1 MNGSVSISLAGSSG
15 VSVAFPGTAGTPGAA
30 GAIQATAPISWNSG
44 TQTISITPATTSA
57 AGSMSAADKLYL
69 TNLPALLRDSRKI
82 YVSLSGND
90 SNNGTSPT
98 EPLLTVRAAALAAQ
112 PGDVVIIGP
121 GTFIEPIL
129 PIRWPYDVTVFG
141 AGLRSTI
148 IQPAAGQELNGIFR
162 VDSGFWCWG
171 ITFAGHQADANTQ
184 AWAVEFDELAN
195 NAARGAVGLGAYVLK
210 SPYIQNC
217 SSITAEDDAGLAG
230 SQSTG
235 NTGGGIR
242 VNGLSCALNSPI
254 RSMVVDSYTQV
265 NLGGPGCLV
274 LNDGYAQLVSFFGTF
289 CTYHVRCETGGF
301 VNLSGG
307 GTSDFGTYGLM
318 ADGYS
323 PRPVFTGSARVAAF
337 GAIRIEKVVTIDPA
351 TDLLS
356 CVAHGLSAGDQVTIS
371 ATQGSLPGGLTS
383 GTTYY
388 VIASGLTAD
397 VFKVSATSG
406 GSAVDITGSASGAY
420 KFIRQG
426 ATELDV
432 VTFSASRLGRQIK
445 YPTAGNLGS
454 PGNAVS
460 ISAVSGAAFTVTLG
474 TSTVAHEYVGGGTVT
489 VGATSY
495 PVTSATYNKTTG
507 VTVITATGYTPTVG
521 ASVTLAGLSFICDS
535 ASRPYPGQIMFPQLL
550 FPRDAATKVPQAK
563 TFAYTRTGNYTLT
576 FTEAASP
583 AGPDHEYVSGGTAII
598 GGANYGVAT
607 ATYNKTSG
615 LVTLTTVTQLPAGNG
630 NVTVENLAF
639 ICPTSGYI
647 VTSSTPIDASGA
659 TVANNSVNRAGYRVA
674 FFSGVNGGLK
684 DPITAGQILD
694 FRNRS
699 TVSAPSHTF
708 EHVGSGANYDALP
721 CNGGV
726 SIPGN
731 AIVETNNGRVYSS
744 NTDERGNF
752 KVGSAF
758 AVDGTTGEVTIS
770 TSSFNLSG
778 LNFVGPFSRNGGIS
792 TVGVQLQEVSNNTS
806 LIASTGV
813 ADANTAPTQYAV
825 QQYLLANYQPLDA
838 DLTAIAGLS
847 TTAYG
852 RGFLPLL
859 DAAAG
864 RSYLGLG
871 TLATQSGT
879 FSGTSSGTNTGDQT
893 ITLTGDVTGSGTAS
907 FAATLANT
915 AVAAGSY
922 TYASITVDAKG
933 RITAASN
940 GAPPSGG
947 TVASV
952 GLSLPAGIFT
962 VAGSPVTTSG
972 TLAATFDAQAAGF
985 IFAGP
990 STGANA
996 TPTFRAGVASDVGLG
1011 TSATPQFAGLGLGTA
1026 AVSGWELTANG
1037 GMCQVRSTVTV
1048 ASGTYTLDVQTANEF
1063 VTAAAINGATTVN
1076 LSNLNTIPSGYVWRG
1091 VLSFS
1096 YTSGTVT
1103 WFSGNTGYTVKWDGN
1118 NAITLTAGEVETVVI
1133 TVVGGGSTIEVA
1145 SLKGRT

>member
-1 MNGSVSISLAGSSG
+1 
-15 VSVAFPGTAGTPGAA
+15 
-30 GAIQATAPISWNSG
+30 
-44 TQTISITPATTSA
+44 
-57 AGSMSAADKLYL
+57 MSAADKLYL
-69 TNLPALLRDSRKI
+69 TNLPGLLRDSRKI

-323 PRPVFTGSARVAAF
+323 PRPVFTGSARVAAY
-337 GAIRIEKVVTIDPA
+337 GAVRLEKVVTIDPA

-397 VFKVSATSG
+397 VFKVSTSAG
-406 GSAVDITGSASGAY
+406 GSAVDITGTASGAY
-420 KFIRQG
+420 KFLRQG
-426 ATELDV
+426 ATQLDV

-445 YPTAGNLGS
+445 YPTTGSLGS

-460 ISAVSGAAFTVTLG
+460 ISAVSGASFTVTLG
-474 TSTVAHEYVGGGTVT
+474 TSTVGHEYVGGGTVT
-489 VGATSY
+489 VGASSY
-495 PVTSATYNKTTG
+495 PVTSAVYNKTTG
-507 VTVITATGYTPTVG
+507 VTVLTATGYSPTVG

-535 ASRPYPGQIMFPQLL
+535 ASRPYPGQMMFPQLL
-550 FPRDAATKVPQAK
+550 FPRDSATKAPQAK

-583 AGPDHEYVSGGTAII
+583 SGPDHEYVSGGTATI
-598 GGANYGVAT
+598 GGTNYGVAG
-607 ATYNKTSG
+607 AVYNKTTG
-615 LVTLTTVTQLPAGNG
+615 LVTLTTVTLLPAGNG

-639 ICPTSGYI
+639 ICPTSGYV
-647 VTSSTPIDASGA
+647 VTSSVPIDASGVE
-659 TVANNSVNRAGYRVA
+659 VANNSANKAGYRVA

-684 DPITAGQILD
+684 DAITAGQILD

-708 EHVGSGANYDALP
+708 EHVGSGTNYDALP
-721 CNGGV
+721 WNGGI

-744 NTDERGNF
+744 NT
-752 KVGSAF
+752 
-758 AVDGTTGEVTIS
+758 
-770 TSSFNLSG
+770 
-778 LNFVGPFSRNGGIS
+778 
-792 TVGVQLQEVSNNTS
+792 
-806 LIASTGV
+806 
-813 ADANTAPTQYAV
+813 
-825 QQYLLANYQPLDA
+825 
-838 DLTAIAGLS
+838 
-847 TTAYG
+847 
-852 RGFLPLL
+852 
-859 DAAAG
+859 
-864 RSYLGLG
+864 
-871 TLATQSGT
+871 
-879 FSGTSSGTNTGDQT
+879 
-893 ITLTGDVTGSGTAS
+893 
-907 FAATLANT
+907 
-915 AVAAGSY
+915 
-922 TYASITVDAKG
+922 
-933 RITAASN
+933 
-940 GAPPSGG
+940 
-947 TVASV
+947 
-952 GLSLPAGIFT
+952 
-962 VAGSPVTTSG
+962 
-972 TLAATFDAQAAGF
+972 
-985 IFAGP
+985 
-990 STGANA
+990 
-996 TPTFRAGVASDVGLG
+996 
-1011 TSATPQFAGLGLGTA
+1011 
-1026 AVSGWELTANG
+1026 
-1037 GMCQVRSTVTV
+1037 
-1048 ASGTYTLDVQTANEF
+1048 
-1063 VTAAAINGATTVN
+1063 
-1076 LSNLNTIPSGYVWRG
+1076 
-1091 VLSFS
+1091 
-1096 YTSGTVT
+1096 
-1103 WFSGNTGYTVKWDGN
+1103 
-1118 NAITLTAGEVETVVI
+1118 
-1133 TVVGGGSTIEVA
+1133 
-1145 SLKGRT
+1145 